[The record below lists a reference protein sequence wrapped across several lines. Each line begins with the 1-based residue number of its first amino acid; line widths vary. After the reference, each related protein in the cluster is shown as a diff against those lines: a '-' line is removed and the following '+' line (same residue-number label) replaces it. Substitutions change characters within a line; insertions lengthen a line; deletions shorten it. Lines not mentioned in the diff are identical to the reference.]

1 MTLKPVWKKR
11 HELTGDWIFGLRS
24 EDLAR
29 VEAGYACS
37 RCLEEFDTRVEACPV
52 CREPIVPN
60 IGSVAREL
68 LVVVPTPEGW

>member
-1 MTLKPVWKKR
+1 LTLKPIWKKQ
-11 HELTGDWIFGLRS
+11 HELTREWIFGLRAA
-24 EDLAR
+24 DLAK

-37 RCLEEFDTRVEACPV
+37 RCLEEFDTRVDECPV
-52 CREPIVPN
+52 CGEPAVPM

>member
-1 MTLKPVWKKR
+1 MTIRPVWKKR
-11 HELTGDWIFGLRS
+11 HELSGDWIFGLRR

-52 CREPIVPN
+52 CREPVVPN
-60 IGSVAREL
+60 VGSVAREL